1 MKKTISVILFLIML
15 FTTAIPSYAES
26 SVRNSDDSSIKF
38 FSDGSY
44 ITTTIQIESETSTR
58 ATSTKTG
65 SKIDRFYDSD
75 GVLQW
80 TITLKGTFTYNG
92 STSTCTNSEVSYSVS
107 DSKWK
112 VKEAVA
118 SKSGSSAIGDFVVK
132 RYTFLIP
139 VQTESVHMTLTCSA
153 NGTLS

>member
-1 MKKTISVILFLIML
+1 MKKTISSILLLIML
-15 FTTAIPSYAES
+15 FTTAIPCYAES
-26 SVRNSDDSSIKF
+26 RMSNFDDSSIEF

-44 ITTTIQIESETSTR
+44 MTTTIQIESEASTR

-132 RYTFLIP
+132 RYALLIP